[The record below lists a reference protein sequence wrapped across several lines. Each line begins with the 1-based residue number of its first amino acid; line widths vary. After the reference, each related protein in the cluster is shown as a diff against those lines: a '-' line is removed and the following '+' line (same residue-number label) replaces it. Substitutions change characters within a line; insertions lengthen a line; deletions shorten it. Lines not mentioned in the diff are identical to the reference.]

1 MMERKIKYGT
11 IAGVCA
17 LSMIGLNS
25 CMKMDETYDLE
36 KDIDMTITVGG
47 NLTIPGSDT
56 EKMLLKDLL
65 DLEEDGV
72 IVANATTGDYHL
84 IQDGEKNTT
93 AVNVPGVTV
102 EMTNG
107 FTGAGVSITV
117 PPYSYGRPIESVSF
131 DKNIS
136 IEVSQNNITSY
147 IRELY
152 YANTNCKETY
162 LVFSKI
168 GDLADVRLDKDFTI
182 EFPDYITVK
191 SEDADWVANE
201 NVLTLINENG
211 LEVTESTRIKF
222 QITKIDF
229 EADGADFTPGSFR
242 TNALTGETIDVED
255 GILSLGGEIALNGTI
270 SGEATSYQGGTLTLN
285 ANVESE
291 SMSIESVNAI
301 VNPKVDITIN
311 PIELNDLPDVLTD
324 NEVLLDLT
332 DPRIYI
338 TLSNPSPLS
347 VNLSADLIAMKTDK
361 EDKKVHIS
369 NINIPAENENYK
381 ICINQIKDGE
391 EGGINYVKVEKLS
404 TIIEEIPEKIE
415 MTNINTSVVQ
425 VPVEIEL
432 GKDFTIET
440 DYNIDTPLMF
450 GPRTYINYSETIDGW
465 DADLE
470 DMEFEGIEVSMTV
483 VNEIPLGIN
492 LKAEAI
498 DKDGNKLN
506 NVEVDMDVNVQAGA
520 LGNAARQDVTFNIT
534 TTDGTINGLD
544 GIKLNIEANAKG
556 QTGEAALNENQS
568 IQIIGLKL
576 KLQDGI
582 TMDLN

>member
-93 AVNVPGVTV
+93 AVNVPGVDIDVSNSGFGSFNTTIESISGTIPGLV
-102 EMTNG
+102 EEEFNDQIGIDIFKNEIPEELVELSHASTKMDNTYLVLSQRSGADVKLNKGYTITFPDYMEIEYPIGDGAWEVTGEEGKKNVLKLVSENG
-107 FTGAGVSITV
+107 FTIHTYSTINFRIVGITFENVDEDVEVLNNAIFNGATHEIDINGNIELKGQLSASGTV
-117 PPYSYGRPIESVSF
+117 
-131 DKNIS
+131 
-136 IEVSQNNITSY
+136 
-147 IRELY
+147 
-152 YANTNCKETY
+152 NTN
-162 LVFSKI
+162 
-168 GDLADVRLDKDFTI
+168 
-182 EFPDYITVK
+182 
-191 SEDADWVANE
+191 
-201 NVLTLINENG
+201 
-211 LEVTESTRIKF
+211 
-222 QITKIDF
+222 
-229 EADGADFTPGSFR
+229 
-242 TNALTGETIDVED
+242 
-255 GILSLGGEIALNGTI
+255 GITI
-270 SGEATSYQGGTLTLN
+270 SGEVSSQNIILTD
-285 ANVESE
+285 VTGK
-291 SMSIESVNAI
+291 
-301 VNPKVDITIN
+301 VNPKVDLTIN

-338 TLSNPSPLS
+338 TVSNTSPLS
-347 VNLSADLIAMKTDK
+347 VDLSADLVAIKTDK
-361 EDKKVHIS
+361 ENKTVKIS
-369 NINIPAENENYK
+369 DIRIPAENDFYR

-391 EGGINYVKVEKLS
+391 EGGINYVKVEELS
-404 TIIEEIPEKIE
+404 TIIEDIPEKIE
-415 MTNINTSVVQ
+415 MTNIETSVVQ
-425 VPVEIEL
+425 EAVEIEL

-544 GIKLNIEANAKG
+544 GIKLNIEANAEG

>member
-72 IVANATTGDYHL
+72 IVANTTTGDYHL

-102 EMTNG
+102 EMSTG
-107 FTGAGVSITV
+107 FTGTDIDVYV
-117 PPYSYGRPIESVSF
+117 PSYGTGEHTEDISLNVGIDIEQ
-131 DKNIS
+131 DKIAKEIKS
-136 IEVSQNNITSY
+136 LEDAETSCENTY
-147 IRELY
+147 IRL
-152 YANTNCKETY
+152 TKT
-162 LVFSKI
+162 
-168 GDLADVRLDKDFTI
+168 GDFATAKLNDGFKI
-182 EFPDYITVK
+182 EFPDYITV
-191 SEDADWVANE
+191 ETDEEYWTAEN
-201 NVLTLINENG
+201 NVLTLNKIDG
-211 LEVTESTRIKF
+211 LEVDGDKDIYF
-222 QITKIDF
+222 NITKINFVGTD
-229 EADGADFTPGSFR
+229 ANFTKETDPEEM
-242 TNALTGETIDVED
+242 TGTIT
-255 GILSLGGEIALNGTI
+255 LGGEVTLSGDLTAVKTGTTGGNLNIA
-270 SGEATSYQGGTLTLN
+270 
-285 ANVESE
+285 ANIHSSE
-291 SMSIESVNAI
+291 MSINKVKAK
-301 VNPKVDITIN
+301 VDPKVDITIN

-324 NEVLLDLT
+324 NDVLLDLT

-347 VNLSADLIAMKTDK
+347 VNLSADLLAMKTDK

-369 NINIPAENENYK
+369 NINIPAEKENYK